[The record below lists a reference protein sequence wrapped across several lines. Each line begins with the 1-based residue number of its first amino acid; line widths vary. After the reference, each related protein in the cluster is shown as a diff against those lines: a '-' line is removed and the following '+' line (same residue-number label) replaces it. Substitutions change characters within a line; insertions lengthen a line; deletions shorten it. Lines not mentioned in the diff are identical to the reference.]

1 MKSHNYSEKNRHII
15 SVLTLL
21 WMVTLP
27 LRNSI
32 LTFSVSGLEIYPNFI
47 VTLLLF
53 AALIPTIRTFSGIQK
68 IILLFLAGWAGFA
81 VVFLLIKGISI
92 EGIFDLHSL
101 AMQFLAAFILFGLSA
116 IFNWEE
122 FKRII
127 RDSLRFYLLL
137 LLVFGLIE
145 LLTAYHIVGPNVS
158 KLTEYPVSSTFYAPF
173 FIYDNNNDY
182 CAYLALLIGLLY
194 LFDDLLRKKN
204 ALALLLVFLLF
215 FFARFAQAR
224 LAEYISY
231 AYFILFLSILAAPAV
246 KMKFSRRDLFFISS
260 FLVALVLLFAS
271 NTFFNGK
278 AYLKTPGSHLNRLI
292 VANQEMGTI
301 VTYQKLEK
309 DKQEKLKV
317 AMADVSAEDNS
328 RSDNI
333 RIHLIYNGLDMIKNH
348 PVTGEGPGSFRLN
361 HKENK
366 FRYPTETVSNP
377 HNFVIE
383 VISQFGIWGWGYF
396 ALLTFLLFRSIPL
409 SGETVH
415 PDRKAVLIFLILI
428 YPFIGLIPSSFLYI
442 NLHWLFLPL
451 ITCFI
456 FYSRDKLKEKA

>member
-1 MKSHNYSEKNRHII
+1 MKSSNYSEKNQYII
-15 SVLTLL
+15 SALTLL
-21 WMVTLP
+21 WLVTLP

-32 LTFSVSGLEIYPNFI
+32 LTFSVAGLEIYPNFI
-47 VTLLLF
+47 AALLLF
-53 AALIPTIRTFSGIQK
+53 VSLVPTVRTFSGIQK
-68 IILLFLAGWAGFA
+68 IILLFLGGWAGFA
-81 VVFLLIKGISI
+81 AVFLLIKGISI

-101 AMQFLAAFILFGLSA
+101 VMQFLTAFIVFGLSA
-116 IFNWEE
+116 CFGWYE

-127 RDSLRFYLLL
+127 RDGLRFYLLL

-145 LLTAYHIVGPNVS
+145 LLTAYHIFGPNVS

-204 ALALLLVFLLF
+204 TLALLLVFLLF
-215 FFARFAQAR
+215 FFARFSQAR

-231 AYFILFLSILAAPAV
+231 VYFILFLSIMVAPVV
-246 KMKFSRRDLFFISS
+246 KMKFSRRDLFFIFS
-260 FLVALVLLFAS
+260 FLGALVLLFAS

-278 AYLKTPGSHLNRLI
+278 AYLKTPESHLNRLI
-292 VANQEMGTI
+292 VANQEMDTI
-301 VTYQKLEK
+301 VAYQKLGK
-309 DKQEKLKV
+309 DKQEKLQA

-328 RSDNI
+328 RSNNI
-333 RIHLIYNGLDMIKNH
+333 RVHLLYNGLDMMKNH
-348 PVTGEGPGSFRLN
+348 PVTGGGPGSFRLN

-366 FRYPTETVSNP
+366 FRYPTDTVSNP

-383 VISQFGIWGWGYF
+383 VIAQFGIWGWGYF
-396 ALLTFLLFRSIPL
+396 ALLIVMLFRSISL
-409 SGETVH
+409 SGETVTT
-415 PDRKAVLIFLILI
+415 DRKAILIFLILI

-456 FYSRDKLKEKA
+456 FYSGEKTEEKA

>member
-1 MKSHNYSEKNRHII
+1 MKSRNYSEKNQHII
-15 SVLTLL
+15 RVLTLL
-21 WMVTLP
+21 WLVTLP
-27 LRNSI
+27 LRNSV
-32 LTFSVSGLEIYPNFI
+32 LTFSVSGVEIYPNFI
-47 VTLLLF
+47 TTLLLF
-53 AALIPTIRTFSGIQK
+53 VSLIPTVRDFSRIQNTM
-68 IILLFLAGWAGFA
+68 LFFLSGWIGFA
-81 VVFLLIKGISI
+81 GVFLLIKGISL

-101 AMQFLAAFILFGLSA
+101 VMQFLSAFIVFGLSTC
-116 IFNWEE
+116 FDWHE
-122 FKRII
+122 FKRFI
-127 RDSLRFYLLL
+127 RDGLRFYLLL

-194 LFDDLLRKKN
+194 LFDDLLRKKK
-204 ALALLLVFLLF
+204 AVTLLLVFLLF

-231 AYFILFLSILAAPAV
+231 AYFILFLSIMAAPVV
-246 KMKFSRRDLFFISS
+246 KMKFSRRDLFFLFS
-260 FLVALVLLFAS
+260 FLGALVLLFAS

-278 AYLKTPGSHLNRLI
+278 AYLKTPQSHLNSLI
-292 VANQEMGTI
+292 VSNQEMDTI
-301 VTYQKLEK
+301 VPYQKLGK
-309 DKQEKLKV
+309 DKQEKLQAV
-317 AMADVSAEDNS
+317 MGDVSAEDNS
-328 RSDNI
+328 RSDNT
-333 RIHLIYNGLDMIKNH
+333 RIHLLYNGLNMIKNH
-348 PVTGEGPGSFRLN
+348 PVTGGGPGSFRLN

-366 FRYPTETVSNP
+366 FRYPTDTVSNP

-383 VISQFGIWGWGYF
+383 IISQFGIWGWGYF
-396 ALLTFLLFRSIPL
+396 ILLIFLLFRSISL
-409 SGETVH
+409 SAETITS
-415 PDRKAVLIFLILI
+415 DRKAILIFLILI

-456 FYSRDKLKEKA
+456 FYYRNKTVEKA